1 MEQRVKT
8 PFDRMTTRDEA
19 LPNRII
25 THGDAARNGLAAL
38 PYADE
43 RADQQVTD
51 QLDKIEADS
60 VFLVKQDE
68 SRRRCLQRAVSG
80 VCT

>member
-19 LPNRII
+19 LPNRIT

-51 QLDKIEADS
+51 QLDDVEADS
-60 VFLVKQDE
+60 VLLVKQDE
-68 SRRRCLQRAVSG
+68 LRRRCLKRAARS
-80 VCT
+80 VCA